1 MNVIFRPLAVEDVV
15 EAAAWYEGRAPG
27 LGGELIDERLAA
39 TDRGRQNPDYFASFT
54 ITARFVASSQI
65 AFLIASFSQS
75 SVTRFTFMRFFMAR
89 DTIAAGLSAC
99 SLSYA
104 GIAGVWTE

>member
-15 EAAAWYEGRAPG
+15 KAAVWYEGRAPG
-27 LGGELIDERLAA
+27 LGGELMRYSL
-39 TDRGRQNPDYFASFT
+39 RQTAHDKTPNYFASFT

-65 AFLIASFSQS
+65 AFLTGSFSQS

-99 SLSYA
+99 SLPSLRGA
-104 GIAGVWTE
+104 CAWIE

>member
-1 MNVIFRPLAVEDVV
+1 MNVIFRPLAVEYVV

-39 TDRGRQNPDYFASFT
+39 TDRGRQNPELFRIVHHHGKIRRVLT
-54 ITARFVASSQI
+54 NRFPYRI
-65 AFLIASFSQS
+65 FFS
-75 SVTRFTFMRFFMAR
+75 VVMTRFTFMRFFMAR
-89 DTIAAGLSAC
+89 DTIAAGLSVC